1 MESGLLITALMLSF
15 LTSLINLVLSLFGS
29 SGDAGVREIER
40 CISLSGSGEAGGSSM
55 GVGEAGVSAT
65 GDMGVSVTPGAVF
78 DALRVVGAGG
88 GDSGVSKSGVG
99 DSGDSSRS
107 S

>member
-1 MESGLLITALMLSF
+1 M
-15 LTSLINLVLSLFGS
+15 
-29 SGDAGVREIER
+29 EIER
-40 CISLSGSGEAGGSSM
+40 CISLSGSGEAGVSSM

-65 GDMGVSVTPGAVF
+65 GDMGVSTTPGTVF

>member
-1 MESGLLITALMLSF
+1 MEI
-15 LTSLINLVLSLFGS
+15 
-29 SGDAGVREIER
+29 
-40 CISLSGSGEAGGSSM
+40 CISLSGSGEAGVSSM

-65 GDMGVSVTPGAVF
+65 GDMGVSNTPGVDPF
-78 DALRVVGAGG
+78 DAPRVVVAGG

>member
-40 CISLSGSGEAGGSSM
+40 CISLSGSGEAGVSSM
-55 GVGEAGVSAT
+55 GVGEAGVSAN
-65 GDMGVSVTPGAVF
+65 GDMGESTIPGAVF
-78 DALRVVGAGG
+78 DSLGVVGAGG

>member
-1 MESGLLITALMLSF
+1 MESGLLITALTLSF

-29 SGDAGVREIER
+29 SGEAGVREIER
-40 CISLSGSGEAGGSSM
+40 CISLSGSGEAGVSSM

-65 GDMGVSVTPGAVF
+65 GDIGVSANARAAV
-78 DALRVVGAGG
+78 DAPRVVGAGG

>member
-1 MESGLLITALMLSF
+1 
-15 LTSLINLVLSLFGS
+15 
-29 SGDAGVREIER
+29 
-40 CISLSGSGEAGGSSM
+40 M

-65 GDMGVSVTPGAVF
+65 GDMGVSTTP
-78 DALRVVGAGG
+78 RVVGAGG

>member
-1 MESGLLITALMLSF
+1 MLSF

-40 CISLSGSGEAGGSSM
+40 CISSSGSGEAGVSSM

-65 GDMGVSVTPGAVF
+65 GDIGVSTTAPWAVF
-78 DALRVVGAGG
+78 DALRVVVGAGG

>member
-1 MESGLLITALMLSF
+1 MLSF

-40 CISLSGSGEAGGSSM
+40 CISSSGSGEAGVSSM
-55 GVGEAGVSAT
+55 GVGEAGVSAI
-65 GDMGVSVTPGAVF
+65 GDMGVSTAPGAVF
-78 DALRVVGAGG
+78 DALRVVVGAAGG

>member
-1 MESGLLITALMLSF
+1 MLSF
-15 LTSLINLVLSLFGS
+15 LTSLINLVLLSLFGS
-29 SGDAGVREIER
+29 SGEAGVLEIER
-40 CISLSGSGEAGGSSM
+40 CISLSGSGEAGVSSM
-55 GVGEAGVSAT
+55 GVGEAGVSAS
-65 GDMGVSVTPGAVF
+65 GDMGVSTTPGVTF
-78 DALRVVGAGG
+78 DAPGVVGAGG